1 MKKNVPKKVDDET
14 YLILLKE
21 KFFFFTIVDLCYQAA
36 KKAGKKYFA
45 VQFYGEC
52 WVDKDNATYRRHGP
66 STSCWSGVG
75 KQRTNYVYRVL
86 W

>member
-1 MKKNVPKKVDDET
+1 M
-14 YLILLKE
+14 
-21 KFFFFTIVDLCYQAA
+21 CYQAA

-52 WVDKDNATYRRHGP
+52 WVDKDDSTYMKHGT
-66 STSCWSGVG
+66 STACWSGVG
-75 KQRTNYVYRVL
+75 KANTNYVYKVE